1 MNKFKK
7 WLIKKLGGEIRPPEI
22 KIIKETVPVETIKT
36 RMQVPDFDRLS
47 FKPSD
52 EEIIRQMRGEISKQV
67 GEFLFDNGM
76 LRIQRKFDI
85 YDNCECIE
93 ASAKVIKEIGGA
105 HTLLSGRTVSRQGD
119 NYCPSCGQAILWE
132 EEK

>member
-36 RMQVPDFDRLS
+36 RVRVPDFERLI

-52 EEIIRQMRGEISKQV
+52 EEIIKQMRGEISKQV
-67 GEFLFDNGM
+67 GEFLFDNG
-76 LRIQRKFDI
+76 LLQIQRKFDI
-85 YDNCECIE
+85 YDNCEWIE
-93 ASAKVIKEIGGA
+93 TSTKVIREWG
-105 HTLLSGRTVSRQGD
+105 
-119 NYCPSCGQAILWE
+119 CE
-132 EEK
+132 

>member
-36 RMQVPDFDRLS
+36 RVRVPDFDRLS

-52 EEIIRQMRGEISKQV
+52 EEIIRQMRGEISKQF
-67 GEFLFDNGM
+67 GELLLDNRM

-93 ASAKVIKEIGGA
+93 VSAKVIKEIG
-105 HTLLSGRTVSRQGD
+105 
-119 NYCPSCGQAILWE
+119 E
-132 EEK
+132 